1 MNNKKENKELLNFK
15 KSPRINTPSIMIM
28 KMITIINKFKPGL
41 TNMNSV
47 IKMEQFFIK
56 VSILIEK
63 EPKLKLIVSG
73 LLNILNL
80 FPNSPITKI

>member
-15 KSPRINTPSIMIM
+15 KSHKINILSITIM

-47 IKMEQFFIK
+47 IKMELFFIK
-56 VSILIEK
+56 VNILIEK
-63 EPKLKLIVSG
+63 ELKLKLIVSG

-80 FPNSPITKI
+80 FPNNPITKI